1 MSYRIGNFINDSKA
15 VILESSPAD
24 RFLKIFWLLGP
35 FFLLIERTPGDV
47 WLSTIA
53 LTFVLRSLIKRDFDF
68 LKWFWVRS
76 AIVFWFV
83 CLVSASLSAYPI
95 YALGETIAWARFP
108 IFAMACVFWIATD
121 KRIVYLMLLSVA
133 LAVLLMCCILTAEI
147 VIDGFKTRL
156 SWPYGD
162 FVSGNF
168 LAKAGIPAFV
178 AAAALSLTQSGQSRY
193 LPFLFIIFGLVFV
206 VLTGERINSLILLC
220 GTLLSAIV
228 VSKNW
233 LRLFHFLLAIL
244 GILTAVFWLNITA
257 FQRFFEQFS
266 AQLPIYDD
274 SSYHNTMA
282 PAFLALRESPFL
294 GVGTASLRV
303 SCADLV
309 RLHPT
314 MECGNHPHNYYLQ
327 LLGETGFLGF
337 CSGVIFLCAVVWM
350 CFNAGSQTPTNPI
363 VKVAW
368 VVPFGLFW
376 PIASTADFFGQW
388 NNIFMWSSVALAMSL
403 SSNKRILHA

>member
-1 MSYRIGNFINDSKA
+1 MSQQINKFIDDSKIA
-15 VILESSPAD
+15 ILELSPAD

-47 WLSTIA
+47 WLSTLA
-53 LTFVLRSLIKRDFDF
+53 LIFVLRSMIKRDFDF

-76 AIVFWFV
+76 AFVFWFV
-83 CLVSASLSAYPI
+83 CLVSASLSAVPG
-95 YALGETIAWARFP
+95 YALGEAIAWVRFP
-108 IFAMACVFWIATD
+108 LFAMACVFWLATD
-121 KRIVYLMLLSVA
+121 KRIIYLMLLSVA
-133 LAVLLMCCILTAEI
+133 MAVLLMCCILTAEI
-147 VIDGFKTRL
+147 AIEGFKSRL

-168 LAKAGIPAFV
+168 LAKAGMPAFV
-178 AAAALSLTQSGQSRY
+178 AAAALLVTQSGQSRY
-193 LPFLFIIFGLVFV
+193 LLFLFIVVGLISV
-206 VLTGERINSLILLC
+206 VLSGERINSLILLC
-220 GTLLSAIV
+220 GTLLSAVV

-233 LRLFHFLLAIL
+233 LQLLKFLFVIVGVLI
-244 GILTAVFWLNITA
+244 GVFWLNENM
-257 FQRFFEQFS
+257 FQRFFVSFA
-266 AQLPIYDD
+266 AQLPIYEH
-274 SSYHNTMA
+274 SSYYNTMA
-282 PAFLALRESPFL
+282 PSFLALKESPAF

-303 SCADLV
+303 LCVDLV

-327 LLGETGFLGF
+327 LLGETGVMGF
-337 CSGVIFLCAVVWM
+337 VSGVIFLSAVVCK
-350 CFNAGSQTPTNPI
+350 CFKSGSQNTVNPV

-388 NNIFMWSSVALAMSL
+388 NNIFMWSSIALAMSL
-403 SSNKRILHA
+403 SSNERTPYA

>member
-1 MSYRIGNFINDSKA
+1 MLCQIGKFINDSKV

-24 RFLKIFWLLGP
+24 RFFKIFWLLGP

-121 KRIVYLMLLSVA
+121 KRIIYLMLLSVA

-162 FVSGNF
+162 LVSGNF

-178 AAAALSLTQSGQSRY
+178 VAAALSLTQSGQSRY
-193 LPFLFIIFGLVFV
+193 LPFLFIIVGLAFV

-220 GTLLSAIV
+220 GILLSAII
-228 VSKNW
+228 VSKDW
-233 LRLFHFLLAIL
+233 LRLFKFLFAIL
-244 GILTAVFWLNITA
+244 GILTAVFWLNIAT
-257 FQRFFEQFS
+257 FQRFFEEFA
-266 AQLPIYDD
+266 AQLPIYSD

-282 PAFLALRESPFL
+282 PAFLALRENPFF

-337 CSGVIFLCAVVWM
+337 GSGVIFLCAVVWM
-350 CFNAGSQTPTNPI
+350 CFKTGSQTPTNPI

-403 SSNKRILHA
+403 SSNKRIRHA

>member
-1 MSYRIGNFINDSKA
+1 MSDQISKFIDDSKA
-15 VILESSPAD
+15 AILELSPAD

-53 LTFVLRSLIKRDFDF
+53 LTFVFRSLIKGDFDF

-76 AIVFWFV
+76 AFVFWFV
-83 CLVSASLSAYPI
+83 CLVSASLSAYPS
-95 YALGETIAWARFP
+95 YALGETIAWVRFP
-108 IFAMACVFWIATD
+108 LFAMACVFWIAID
-121 KRIVYLMLLSVA
+121 KRIIYLMLLSVA

-147 VIDGFKTRL
+147 VIEGFKTRL

-162 FVSGNF
+162 LVSGNF
-168 LAKAGIPAFV
+168 LAKAGMPAFV
-178 AAAALSLTQSGQSRY
+178 AAAALSLTQTGPSRY
-193 LPFLFIIFGLVFV
+193 LPFLFIIVGLVFV
-206 VLTGERINSLILLC
+206 VLTGERINSLILFC
-220 GTLLSAIV
+220 GTLLSAVV

-233 LRLFHFLLAIL
+233 LRLAKFSFAIVGML
-244 GILTAVFWLNITA
+244 IAVFWLNMAT
-257 FQRFFEQFS
+257 FQRFFVGFA
-266 AQLPIYDD
+266 AQLPIYED
-274 SSYHNTMA
+274 SSYYNTMA
-282 PAFLALRESPFL
+282 PAFLALRESPLF

-303 SCADLV
+303 LCADFV

-327 LLGETGFLGF
+327 LLGETGVLGF
-337 CSGVIFLCAVVWM
+337 GSGVIFLCAVVWM
-350 CFNAGSQTPTNPI
+350 CFKTGSQTPINPI

-388 NNIFMWSSVALAMSL
+388 NNIFMWSSIALAMSL